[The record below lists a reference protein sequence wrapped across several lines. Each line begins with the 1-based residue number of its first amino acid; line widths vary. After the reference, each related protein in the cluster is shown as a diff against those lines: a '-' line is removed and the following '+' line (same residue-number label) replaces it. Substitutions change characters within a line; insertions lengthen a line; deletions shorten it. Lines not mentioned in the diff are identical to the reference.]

1 MCDGVV
7 NVYEGEGV
15 GESDVVV
22 DFDTATL
29 VEIVVFVRDAAVPEF
44 VIWELQCGT
53 LPIGMKTA
61 DNGTAALLLMVP
73 DKRSPNS
80 PESSLQYCVIPC
92 AAAAA
97 AEIIGESH
105 SGAPPT
111 AIDVNGVGLLVSERL
126 STDVTIFPVR
136 FSATRV
142 VGNEKN
148 CGLCQPLLFF
158 VHFPHQ

>member
-1 MCDGVV
+1 MCECDGVV
-7 NVYEGEGV
+7 NVCKGLGV

-29 VEIVVFVRDAAVPEF
+29 VEIVFVRDAAVPEF

-80 PESSLQYCVIPC
+80 PVSSLQYCVIPC

-97 AEIIGESH
+97 AVIVVAMISVRTYW
-105 SGAPPT
+105 SYSRISRT
-111 AIDVNGVGLLVSERL
+111 
-126 STDVTIFPVR
+126 STTSP
-136 FSATRV
+136 AM
-142 VGNEKN
+142 
-148 CGLCQPLLFF
+148 
-158 VHFPHQ
+158 VHG